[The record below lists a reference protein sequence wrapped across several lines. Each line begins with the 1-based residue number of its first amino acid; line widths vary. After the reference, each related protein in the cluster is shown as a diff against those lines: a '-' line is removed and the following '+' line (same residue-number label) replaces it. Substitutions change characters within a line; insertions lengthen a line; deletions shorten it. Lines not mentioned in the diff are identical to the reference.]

1 VHSSA
6 EHDPIL
12 WAGAIRCLV
21 CRRAAFPTDAGT
33 LGGGWII
40 ATYPRPCEH
49 DAGGTILID
58 LRGVE
63 MSAATRPTPLYELA
77 RYVPGRRCAGHNKKG
92 RPCRSYASPGS
103 DYCHAHHA
111 AGKPA

>member
-1 VHSSA
+1 MMADSA

-12 WAGAIRCLV
+12 RAGAVRCRA
-21 CRRAAFPTDAGT
+21 CRRVAFPADAGT

-40 ATYPRPCEH
+40 ASYPRPCEH
-49 DAGGTILID
+49 IGGGTILID
-58 LRGVE
+58 LRDVE
-63 MSAATRPTPLYELA
+63 VSTRPAPLHELA
-77 RYVPGRRCAGHNKKG
+77 QYVPGRRCAGRNKKG
-92 RPCRSYASPGS
+92 RGCRSYAAPGS